1 MRHAQTALLL
11 LCVCLAPMAEEMIIL
26 ENGTVADADD
36 LNHNFSLLEKDKDG
50 PTLEVGDLVAGSTGN
65 GLSGNLSVTASDPSG
80 VWRIGQIY
88 SGDFVSETLGVDG
101 STSLSQ
107 EFSVTPFINT
117 STDHYFFAEDFKGNK
132 TIEKRTFVGPTT
144 QIKPGRYTMD
154 AQDFA
159 PDACHPDY
167 TVLLRGVDLSIRVV
181 RWPDLQYEL
190 LWVIERPGE
199 GTFLEHA
206 SYGNFGSDDY
216 SASGASVGDESRR
229 VTTIISVNSDSTF
242 LSATYTQECWDL
254 DIFMGTVGPETF
266 TFTLSERY

>member
-107 EFSVTPFINT
+107 EFGVTPFINT

-144 QIKPGRYTMD
+144 QIKPGRYTID
-154 AQDFA
+154 AQGFPLRCN
-159 PDACHPDY
+159 PDS
-167 TVLLRGVDLSIRVV
+167 TLLLRGVDLSIRVV

-199 GTFLEHA
+199 GTSLEHA